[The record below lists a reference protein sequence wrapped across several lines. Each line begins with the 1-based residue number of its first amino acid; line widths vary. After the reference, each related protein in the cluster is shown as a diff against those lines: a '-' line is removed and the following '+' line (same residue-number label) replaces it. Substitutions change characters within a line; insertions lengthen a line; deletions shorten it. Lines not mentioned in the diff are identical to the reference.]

1 MKRIYSN
8 IYFALALQLGVSL
21 LLLHISRYIFYAINY
36 EFFPSIQFNEWINI
50 ILGGLKFDIAAV
62 LYTNGLFVLFQ
73 IMPFA
78 FKHRKKY
85 RQLTSAVYL
94 ISNALML
101 IVTTIDI
108 IYFKFSLRRSTWMIF
123 KEFSNEPNIAGIVLN
138 SSVQYWYMF
147 FVFVGLLCILYLLFK
162 KITNKIEAI
171 PYTSKT
177 YIGNCLFF
185 IFIPVLFIGGI
196 RGDFKHTT
204 RPITMSN
211 AGEYTN
217 NPVLIPLVLNTPFCI
232 FRTIQQNFYAKDSFF
247 KESAIGQHFNPI
259 HTTSNNKFKNNNV
272 VIIILESFGRE
283 SVGFYNKELANGT
296 YKGYTPFLDSLL
308 QEGFTSKHTFAN
320 GRKSIDALPSVLMS
334 IPSGEV
340 PYVLTPYIT
349 NKTES
354 LPQILGKKGYSTA
367 FFHGAPNN
375 SMGFKALSN
384 LIGIE
389 KYYGMSE
396 YGNNEDFDGT
406 WGIWDEPFLQFTA
419 NKINELK
426 EPFMSTV
433 FSVSSHTPFKLPNQY
448 KNHFPKGDHP
458 LRETIGYTDWALK
471 RFFEKAKNMKWF
483 KNTLFV
489 ITGDHASISY
499 FKEYKNSWGNMSVP
513 ILFYHPSDKTIRKQ
527 EKKVIQQIDI
537 MPSVLSYLTYNEPY
551 LAFGENVF
559 QQKRKNIAIN
569 YYNGFQIF
577 DGDYLLQMN
586 GKFPA
591 SLYNYADD
599 PLLKYNLIDKMPVKK
614 DSMKTTLLAFRQ
626 QYHNRLIEN
635 RMTVN

>member
-8 IYFALALQLGVSL
+8 FYFALALQLGVSL

-36 EFFPSIQFNEWINI
+36 KLFPHIQFDEWINI

-73 IMPFA
+73 IMPFP

-85 RQLTSAVYL
+85 RRFTSAVYL

-101 IVTTIDI
+101 ILSTIDI
-108 IYFKFSLRRSTWMIF
+108 IYFKFTLRRSTWMIF
-123 KEFSNEPNIAGIVLN
+123 KEFSNETNILDIAVK
-138 SSVQYWYMF
+138 SSLQYWYMF
-147 FVFVGLLCILYLLFK
+147 FVFIGLLIILYILFK
-162 KITNKIEAI
+162 KITEKIESI
-171 PYTSKT
+171 PYTPYT
-177 YIGNCLFF
+177 YVGNFLIF
-185 IFIPVLFIGGI
+185 IFTPVLFIGGI

-211 AGEYTN
+211 AGEYTK

-232 FRTIQQNFYAKDSFF
+232 FRTIQQSFYTKDSFF
-247 KESAIGQHFNPI
+247 TASEIDQYFSPI
-259 HTTSNNKFKNNNV
+259 HRTSNDNFKNNNV

-283 SVGFYNKELANGT
+283 SVGFYNKDLVNGT

-308 QEGFTSKHTFAN
+308 KEGFTSKYTFAN

-354 LPQILGKKGYSTA
+354 LPAILHKKGYSTA

-375 SMGFKALSN
+375 SMGFKALLN
-384 LIGIE
+384 VIGVE
-389 KYYGMSE
+389 KHYGMSE

-426 EPFMSTV
+426 EPFISTV

-458 LRETIGYTDWALK
+458 LRETIGYTDLALK
-471 RFFEKAKNMKWF
+471 RFFEKAKHMKWF

-499 FKEYKNSWGNMSVP
+499 FDQYRTSWGNMTVP
-513 ILFYHPSDKTIRKQ
+513 ILFYHPSDTTIRKQ
-527 EKKVIQQIDI
+527 ENKVIQQIDI
-537 MPSVLSYLTYNEPY
+537 MPSVLSYLNYNEPY

-559 QQKRKNIAIN
+559 LQKRKNIAIN
-569 YYNGFQIF
+569 YYNGFQMI

-586 GKFPA
+586 GNIPA
-591 SLYNYADD
+591 SLFNYVED
-599 PLLKYNLIDKMPVKK
+599 PILKYNLIDKMPLKK

-635 RMTVN
+635 RMTVK